1 MTKMVTC
8 VKCGEYKQH
17 KGHGMC
23 RSCYNKW
30 WHDNHPGYTTEWF
43 HRTGKCNPHNE
54 NRMCSQYLG
63 IFIGEKVLS
72 KVFKN
77 VERMPINHSGYDF
90 ICGNGYKIDVKVSC
104 RRIHKNKSDNWVFN
118 NRQNKIADYFLCM
131 AFNNRDDLDPE
142 YIWLIP
148 NVDIDNKNSI
158 SLAESVLPKWDEY
171 KLDIGKVVKCCDTMA
186 ENIAEKGYFNDK

>member
-104 RRIHKNKSDNWVFN
+104 RRIRTLLISDDILAALG
-118 NRQNKIADYFLCM
+118 KKM
-131 AFNNRDDLDPE
+131 SEDDD
-142 YIWLIP
+142 
-148 NVDIDNKNSI
+148 SFTA
-158 SLAESVLPKWDEY
+158 SSV
-171 KLDIGKVVKCCDTMA
+171 V
-186 ENIAEKGYFNDK
+186 